1 MARTSWDE
9 SRVSMTIHS
18 LWCVR
23 LAATSCDNLAAR
35 YNVSDMP
42 HISFDQL
49 PPDARLWICAA
60 ERPMSA
66 AESARVLDE
75 TDSFINQWMA
85 HGVPLTAGRDLRHN
99 QFVLVGVDE
108 RAAGVSGCSIDA
120 LVRRMQQLEKVL
132 GLELVNN
139 GPVLYREGDAIE
151 RVSRDRFAELAASG
165 TVGPNTRVFDNTL
178 TRVGDLLAGKWEV
191 KAADAWHATF
201 F

>member
-1 MARTSWDE
+1 
-9 SRVSMTIHS
+9 
-18 LWCVR
+18 
-23 LAATSCDNLAAR
+23 
-35 YNVSDMP
+35 MP
-42 HISFDQL
+42 RIPFDQL
-49 PPDARLWICAA
+49 PPDARLWIFAA
-60 ERPMSA
+60 ERPLSP
-66 AESARVLDE
+66 AESGRVLEEADA
-75 TDSFINQWMA
+75 FINEWMA

-120 LVRRMQQLEKVL
+120 LVRRMQQLESVL
-132 GLELVNN
+132 GLELINN
-139 GPVLYREGDAIE
+139 GPVLYREGDAVV

-191 KAADAWHATF
+191 KAGESWHARAF